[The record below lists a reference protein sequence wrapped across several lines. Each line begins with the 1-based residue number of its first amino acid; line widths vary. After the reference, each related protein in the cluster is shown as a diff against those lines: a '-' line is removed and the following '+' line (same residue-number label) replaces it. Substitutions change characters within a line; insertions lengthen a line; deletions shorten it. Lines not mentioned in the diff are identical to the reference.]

1 MLAFFFFFFNLFM
14 VVLGLH
20 FCIGFSLVVESR
32 SCSLVV
38 VHGLL
43 VVVASL
49 VMELDSRACRTSTVA
64 APGL

>member
-1 MLAFFFFFFNLFM
+1 M

-20 FCIGFSLVVESR
+20 FCIGFSLVVASR

-38 VHGLL
+38 VRGLL

-49 VMELDSRACRTSTVA
+49 VMELDSRACRTSIVA